1 MYMCSRS
8 ASEVRVSS
16 AYSVGEQGI
25 KSTGVTGITTGSI
38 YTEKNSASFRAEI
51 ETLIQN
57 SYSLR
62 FFNSFELFV

>member
-1 MYMCSRS
+1 MGTDDMYMCSRS

-38 YTEKNSASFRAEI
+38 YTEKNIDSFRV
-51 ETLIQN
+51 
-57 SYSLR
+57 
-62 FFNSFELFV
+62 ELDFL

>member
-38 YTEKNSASFRAEI
+38 YTEKNIDSFRV
-51 ETLIQN
+51 
-57 SYSLR
+57 
-62 FFNSFELFV
+62 ELDFL